1 MDLVRH
7 WSARL
12 LTVLV
17 MMSAAS
23 VLQADEVRAV
33 TGWAV
38 HNGTS
43 TASGTADHPIF
54 TPGDNLT
61 LMAPFTTVPL
71 QNDGDFIEGKT
82 TLTMNARTTTGINSL
97 NTQLRFGLFNG
108 PSGAIAD
115 SDVPNQGFII
125 EYTNL
130 VAGGLIREQQSAVQ
144 TNPFTSP
151 TNIGNGTQDSGADSI
166 QGANPGAVTF
176 TLRLTRN
183 AGLIDLTGSITGTD
197 SVSGNPY
204 VATYS
209 KTGYSST
216 VFPANGL
223 FNFNRM
229 GVFLGGNV
237 DAGSAE
243 FSNTTVTVTP
253 EPMTMALPAVIGSLL
268 VMRRTKRVVRA

>member
-1 MDLVRH
+1 MI
-7 WSARL
+7 
-12 LTVLV
+12 
-17 MMSAAS
+17 SAAS

-43 TASGTADHPIF
+43 TASGTDDHPIF

-61 LMAPFTTVPL
+61 LMAPFDTVPL

-82 TLTMNARTTTGINSL
+82 TLTMNTRTSTGINSL

-108 PSGAIAD
+108 PSGAIVA
-115 SDVPNQGFII
+115 SDIPNQGFII
-125 EYTNL
+125 EYSNKAPDSTNNL
-130 VAGGLIREQQSAVQ
+130 LREQQSAVQ
-144 TNPFTSP
+144 TSPFTSP
-151 TNIGNGTQDSGADSI
+151 TFIANGTADSGGDSI
-166 QGANPGAVTF
+166 QGADPGAVTF

-183 AGLIDLTGSITGTD
+183 AGLIDITGSITGTD
-197 SVSGNPY
+197 SVTGNPY
-204 VATYS
+204 VATYA

-216 VFPANGL
+216 VFPANGV
-223 FNFNRM
+223 FNFDRM
-229 GVFLGGNV
+229 GVFLGANV

-243 FSNTTVTVTP
+243 FSNTTVTVAP

-268 VMRRTKRVVRA
+268 VMRRTKRSMRA